1 MKQVE
6 IGDIVLYQNRSNT
19 CSYLQNEQLRMI
31 NIKTFRLSEQ
41 SLSSTIKEKYQLKS
55 NTAAIEYAL
64 TATISADNLSQKLD
78 TVEHELFLLKK
89 YTNELR
95 RNNHILL
102 SLVDAISFKL
112 DIQNVPV
119 RDDKRFRTPAYLD
132 TYAKMQ
138 AYLDAVMAKN
148 KDMVTDNEV
157 LDE

>member
-1 MKQVE
+1 MTERK
-6 IGDIVLYQNRSNT
+6 S
-19 CSYLQNEQLRMI
+19 
-31 NIKTFRLSEQ
+31 FRLSQEQ
-41 SLSSTIKEKYQLKS
+41 LKNIQAIKETHHLKTE
-55 NTAAIEYAL
+55 TAAIEYAL
-64 TATISADNLSQKLD
+64 TATISADDLSQKLD
-78 TVEHELFLLKK
+78 TIEHELFLLKK

-132 TYAKMQ
+132 AHAKMQ
-138 AYLDAVMAKN
+138 EYLDAVMAKN
-148 KDMVTDNEV
+148 KDKVTDSEV